1 MAFLQLKSVLS
12 KNHILPKVAE
22 YVSPLGIFL
31 SMLMNQEKV
40 GIWSLVTWKYEWEFF
55 KYLILF

>member
-55 KYLILF
+55 